1 MSVRAPAPRV
11 VDEARRPS
19 PVLIDGTFE
28 LFRAYYGAPS
38 ALARGVEVGATRSFL
53 RSMIALLRT
62 TEHRHVGVAFDHQI
76 ESFRNELFAGY
87 KTGAGI
93 DPPLFAQFPL
103 VEEASRAL
111 GLATW
116 PMIEHEADDALATAA
131 AALAQDPRVGTVRIA
146 SPDKDLTQCVV
157 GTQIVCWDRL
167 RDKLLDEAGVVDK
180 FGVPPSSI
188 PDYLALVGDEADGI
202 PGIDG
207 WGARSTAAVL
217 ARYRHLEEIPR
228 QGAWEVTVRGAP
240 RLQSALAQSWE
251 QALLY
256 RQLATLRRDSAI
268 ACGLEDLLW
277 HGADLEA
284 LGALCEKLEL
294 DVAGLRLPSP

>member
-1 MSVRAPAPRV
+1 MSARAPDPRSA
-11 VDEARRPS
+11 DEARRPS

-38 ALARGVEVGATRSFL
+38 SLARGQEVGATRSFL

-76 ESFRNELFAGY
+76 ESFRNQLFAGY

-93 DPPLFAQFPL
+93 DPPLLAQFPL

-146 SPDKDLTQCVV
+146 SPDKDLAQCVV
-157 GTQIVCWDRL
+157 GAQIVCWDRL

-228 QGAWEVTVRGAP
+228 QGGWEVTVRGAP
-240 RLQSALAQSWE
+240 RLQSALAQGWE
-251 QALLY
+251 QVLLY
-256 RQLATLRRDSAI
+256 RELATLRRDSAI
-268 ACGLEDLLW
+268 ACRLEDLQW
-277 HGADLEA
+277 RGADLEA
-284 LGALCEKLEL
+284 LGVLCEKLEL
-294 DVAGLRLPSP
+294 DPAGLRLPSP